1 MGKDDNRQDMCE
13 ICCRFKD
20 ADQIFDISPSTGQ
33 TNSDSADCLSTIY
46 SGGSHGSKKKRS
58 RQH

>member
-1 MGKDDNRQDMCE
+1 MDKDDTRQDMCE

-20 ADQIFDISPSTGQ
+20 ADQIFDISPCPGQ
-33 TNSDSADCLSTIY
+33 TISVCADCLSTIY

-58 RQH
+58 R